1 MLQCASY
8 CDVGKLG
15 YMTVCTNEALQP
27 ELNLFINTSFINSL
41 KGHGQDFGQIFIFF
55 VYNALVM
62 HFQ

>member
-1 MLQCASY
+1 MLQP
-8 CDVGKLG
+8 
-15 YMTVCTNEALQP
+15 Q
-27 ELNLFINTSFINSL
+27 LNLFIYTSFINFL